1 MNWIVRRSFDHWTPV
16 DRSVSRNYCDVMC
29 CRFTNTIKNL
39 HLSLYWHFAKS
50 LSVKLFDACT
60 LERWKVS
67 ISSGGSRTFVQFFL
81 TLSQRVL
88 VVECTYFI
96 YLNLMNK
103 KVRDFSE
110 VRVRGRRER
119 KKAGHGKSHESWL
132 QIRSF
137 NGEYRINNAMNYDSY
152 FSFIH
157 FPFPARCRWR
167 WERGQHTPYK

>member
-1 MNWIVRRSFDHWTPV
+1 
-16 DRSVSRNYCDVMC
+16 MC

-60 LERWKVS
+60 LEKWKVS
-67 ISSGGSRTFVQFFL
+67 ISSGGSGRTFVQFFS
-81 TLSQRVL
+81 TLSHRVL

-103 KVRDFSE
+103 KSQRLQPSE
-110 VRVRGRRER
+110 GERQKRE

-157 FPFPARCRWR
+157 FPFPTRCRRR
-167 WERGQHTPYK
+167 WERGLHTTYK